1 MLSAHYACTD
11 HGARV
16 LLCAVH
22 ALSYQYLPMHCP
34 CTAHALTQLPC
45 VEQVPVFGF
54 ALLPMVAPQ
63 LSDNE
68 LFLGACLITACALA
82 TLGSIKAR
90 LHIRPRYMCMHMSHV
105 HAHAHVHVHVHV
117 HDMCMCMHMCMCM
130 CM

>member
-90 LHIRPRYMCMHMSHV
+90 LHIRPRYMCM
-105 HAHAHVHVHVHV
+105 
-117 HDMCMCMHMCMCM
+117 CTCMCM
-130 CM
+130 CMSTSVLPLAHTHAHSCSHMRLLSYD